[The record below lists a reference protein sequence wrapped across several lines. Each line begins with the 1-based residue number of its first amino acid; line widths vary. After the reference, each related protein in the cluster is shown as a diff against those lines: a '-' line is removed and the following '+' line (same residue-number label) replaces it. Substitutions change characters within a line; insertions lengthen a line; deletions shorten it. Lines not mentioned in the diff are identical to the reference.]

1 MNKQGITYTIV
12 FTFIVTFVF
21 VLLLSLTNQATV
33 DLIDRNEQVDRQRA
47 ILQAMGIDV
56 TQPAEVASRFQ
67 DVQQV
72 EKNGVSL
79 YAATVDGTQVYA
91 KEFSGSGLWGTIR
104 GVLGVTADMS
114 QTTGLSIISHN
125 ETPGLGGRITEPWFQ
140 RQLQGEQIP
149 QGKLLVVKGEGDY
162 NHSNGQI
169 DGITGA
175 TRTSESM
182 QVILNRE
189 LNTLKDALGGS

>member
-33 DLIDRNEQVDRQRA
+33 ELIERNERVDRQRA
-47 ILQAMGIDV
+47 ILHAMGLDISE
-56 TQPAEVASRFQ
+56 PAEVASRFQ
-67 DVQQV
+67 DVEQV
-72 EKNGVSL
+72 EEEGLTL
-79 YAATVDGTQVYA
+79 YFGTVDGSQVYA
-91 KEFSGSGLWGTIR
+91 KEFRGSGLWGTIH
-104 GVLGVTADMS
+104 GVLGVNADLS
-114 QTTGLSIISHN
+114 RTTGLAIIAHN
-125 ETPGLGGRITEPWFQ
+125 ETPGLGGRITEEWFR
-140 RQLQGEQIP
+140 RQFEGEQIP
-149 QGKLLVVKGEGDY
+149 QERLLVTSGEGDY
-162 NHSNGQI
+162 NYDNGEI

-189 LNTLKDALGGS
+189 IDTLKEALGGS